1 MKARLREKFGALA
14 VVAGGTAAVVLAGG
28 PALASSQAGAKSVT
42 GPEVIS
48 GALYGK
54 AALANNL
61 IVRVNLQGV
70 VSAHGTLSL
79 GSSKSKTHTV
89 SSSAGNLVVEGTG
102 YKHASQTENTRT
114 CRFTFTQD
122 ITFRVLGGKSTG
134 AFAGASGPGAAR
146 VYFAAFE
153 PRYTSGK
160 KKGQC
165 NGNANPLSKGAVAS
179 FLGSVV
185 LTVKQ

>member
-1 MKARLREKFGALA
+1 MNAGLREKLGALA
-14 VVAGGTAAVVLAGG
+14 VVAGATAVVVLAGG
-28 PALASSQAGAKSVT
+28 PALASSRAGARSVT
-42 GPEVIS
+42 GPEVIA
-48 GALYGK
+48 GALHGK
-54 AALANNL
+54 AAVANIP
-61 IVRVNLQGV
+61 IVRVHLRGV

-79 GSSKSKTHTV
+79 ASSKSKTHRI
-89 SSSAGNLVVEGTG
+89 SSSAGNLVVQGTG
-102 YKHASQTENTRT
+102 YKHATQTENAKT

-134 AFAGASGPGAAR
+134 AFAGASGPGAAQ

-153 PRYTSGK
+153 PRYTSGQ

-165 NGNANPLSKGAVAS
+165 NGNANPLARGAVAS

-185 LTVKQ
+185 LTVRR